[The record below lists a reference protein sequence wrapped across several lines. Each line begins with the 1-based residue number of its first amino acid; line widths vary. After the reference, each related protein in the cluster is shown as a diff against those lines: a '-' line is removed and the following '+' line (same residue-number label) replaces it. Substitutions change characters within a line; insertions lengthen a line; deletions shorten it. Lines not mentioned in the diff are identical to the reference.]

1 MNKRW
6 YWIIG
11 ALALVSILL
20 RHELLFLTSIILALV
35 AGASALWARYC
46 LVGVTYRRRFGS
58 TRLYFGEETDLRVEI
73 TNAKPLPLA
82 WLRADDVVP
91 AATPILSHQ
100 VEDQEGESRQLV
112 NVLALRWYERVTRRY
127 RVRAAQ
133 RGAWTFGPAQLRSG
147 DMFGFNIERGIVEQ
161 TDTVIVFPRM
171 APLTAFGLPARH
183 PFGDFRTHRRLIE
196 DPLRLMGVRDYVQGD
211 NFRHVHWKATAHS
224 QTLQTK
230 VFEPSAQ
237 QPVAIF
243 LNISTAEYYYQGV
256 DWAISE
262 YAITAAASLAR
273 QLWQEGRPVGLICNA
288 HMLGSSRHI
297 RIPPRNHPSQLVQI
311 LTALAQ
317 INEGRGRWP
326 LENLLQAEARSLP
339 YGTTIVAIS
348 GLLNKRLEQTLVDL
362 QRREYGVVLVALGD
376 AHLSAPLPNIQYH
389 HIGGS
394 ERWHALE
401 SLELA

>member
-196 DPLRLMGVRDYVQGD
+196 DPLRLMGVSDYVKGD
-211 NFRHVHWKATAHS
+211 NFRHVH
-224 QTLQTK
+224 
-230 VFEPSAQ
+230 
-237 QPVAIF
+237 
-243 LNISTAEYYYQGV
+243 
-256 DWAISE
+256 
-262 YAITAAASLAR
+262 
-273 QLWQEGRPVGLICNA
+273 C
-288 HMLGSSRHI
+288 
-297 RIPPRNHPSQLVQI
+297 
-311 LTALAQ
+311 
-317 INEGRGRWP
+317 
-326 LENLLQAEARSLP
+326 
-339 YGTTIVAIS
+339 
-348 GLLNKRLEQTLVDL
+348 
-362 QRREYGVVLVALGD
+362 
-376 AHLSAPLPNIQYH
+376 
-389 HIGGS
+389 
-394 ERWHALE
+394 
-401 SLELA
+401 